1 MKKIFEYIRQE
12 TAAGHDL
19 VLASIISQEGSS
31 PRGLGA
37 QMLVGAEG
45 RLCGTVGGGAVEL
58 QCIRFGQKV
67 LEEKQSCEKF
77 FSLTPKAKENIG
89 MVCGGDVTVWL
100 SLIHI

>member
-45 RLCGTVGGGAVEL
+45 RLCGTVGGGAVYPL
-58 QCIRFGQKV
+58 WTKGSRGKAV
-67 LEEKQSCEKF
+67 L
-77 FSLTPKAKENIG
+77 
-89 MVCGGDVTVWL
+89 
-100 SLIHI
+100 

>member
-37 QMLVGAEG
+37 QMLVGADKPSDSYPKVPHG
-45 RLCGTVGGGAVEL
+45 SHRTIPDAAVQPL
-58 QCIRFGQKV
+58 SFLLHIR
-67 LEEKQSCEKF
+67 
-77 FSLTPKAKENIG
+77 
-89 MVCGGDVTVWL
+89 
-100 SLIHI
+100 